1 MFNVE
6 KFLSY
11 HSPIQISHELPNKL
25 APVTP
30 DREGNVL
37 SCFGDSIWDF
47 RHLKSRHSTY
57 DYLDFTEE
65 TLGLNAE
72 TIYHFKL
79 IVYYEIFYSKKT
91 KDVLAFG
98 TILGKYLKVK
108 YFANLFSKS
117 NVSSFLYIKNNG
129 IAKNQVLEKLGV
141 NKKITVSQYYG
152 VMQLINST
160 GLFFN
165 IKDFGFDDA
174 FMRKVKKVMQQAVSD
189 RKQTILIPNR
199 IYSEF
204 IKSGLDIFEKFNQH
218 SAVLE
223 KYFVNQIYRKLS
235 PMELRRV
242 PHFSRNAEK
251 HGLSEFNKAFEITN
265 ASSFIVRLLQIQNI
279 GFLLIAC
286 FSGMRKSEIQS
297 LGVNCLNTSKIGD
310 REVYTLTAYTAK
322 TSNQGIKRTTWITSE
337 LIKPVIDALKVL
349 RIICKEYSD
358 HKSLYTD
365 ISLEDYPLLPN
376 FVYKKLDEVKGSH
389 PIFDYPPLIAD
400 KLDISVNQLIKN
412 IDFRQS
418 DLDELTH
425 FNPLIDW
432 CEEYKL
438 EIGKNWDFRPHQ
450 FRRSLVV
457 YGVRSGY
464 IQFPS
469 LKKQLQHLT
478 IDMTSYYGNQAGSA
492 QNLFDE
498 KIVTE
503 FRKEN
508 IRYQFV
514 QYEENVLNNNNLLFG
529 GEGTRVHLSKRTA
542 DGPRFLENKKTTY
555 KHFNE
560 GRMAYKKT
568 YLGGCA
574 RTGSCDKLG
583 FSYITVCLNCKDA
596 IFDSSSKEVMKKT
609 KQSFLQRLQKYEPD
623 SITYKQLQI
632 EINAIDKVLNK
643 VDVIEVEVS
652 NV

>member
-11 HSPIQISHELPNKL
+11 HSPIQISHELPDDL

-30 DREGNVL
+30 DAEGNVL
-37 SCFGDSIWDF
+37 SRFGDSIWDF

-57 DYLDFTEE
+57 DHLDFTEE
-65 TLGLNAE
+65 GLDLNAE

-79 IVYYEIFYSKKT
+79 IIYYEIFYSEKI

-98 TILGKYLKVK
+98 TIIGKYLKVK
-108 YFANLFSKS
+108 YFATLFIKS
-117 NVSSFLYIKNNG
+117 NISSFLYLKKNS

-141 NKKITVSQYYG
+141 NKGITVGQYYAAI
-152 VMQLINST
+152 QLINST

-174 FMRKVKKVMQQAVSD
+174 FMHKVKKLMGKAVKT

-204 IKSGLDIFEKFNQH
+204 ISSGLDIFEKFNQH
-218 SAVLE
+218 STVIE
-223 KYFVNQIYRKLS
+223 QYFVSGAYSSLTS
-235 PMELRRV
+235 TELKKNAY
-242 PHFSRNAEK
+242 FSKNANK
-251 HGLSEFNKAFEITN
+251 HGISDFNNAFEIIN
-265 ASSFIVRLLQIQNI
+265 ASSLIVRLIQIQTL

-286 FSGMRKSEIQS
+286 FSGMRRSEIQS
-297 LGVNCLNTSKIGD
+297 LGVDCLNVSKIGD
-310 REVYTLTAYTAK
+310 REIYTLTAYTSK
-322 TSNQGIKRTTWITSE
+322 TSNQGVKRTTWVTSE

-349 RIICKEYSD
+349 RIICKEFSEY
-358 HKSLYTD
+358 KKIYTD
-365 ISLEDYPLLPN
+365 LSLEDYPLLPH
-376 FVYKKLDEVKGSH
+376 FVHKKLDELKGSQ
-389 PIFDYPPLIAD
+389 PIFDYPPTLAD
-400 KLDISVNQLIKN
+400 GLDTTVNQLIKN

-438 EIGKNWDFRPHQ
+438 EIGKNWGFRPHQ

-457 YGVRSGY
+457 YGVRSGFV
-464 IQFPS
+464 QFPS

-478 IDMTSYYGNQAGSA
+478 VDMTTYYGNQAGSA
-492 QNLFDE
+492 QNLFE
-498 KIVTE
+498 EQLVSE

-508 IRYQFV
+508 IRYQFI
-514 QYEENVLNNNNLLFG
+514 QYEEKVLNNNDLLFG
-529 GEGTRVHLSKRTA
+529 GEGTRIHLSKLA
-542 DGPRFLENKKTTY
+542 DGPYYLEDKKTTY
-555 KHFNE
+555 KHFEE

-568 YLGGCA
+568 YLGGCS

-583 FSYITVCLNCKDA
+583 FSYITVCFNCKDA

-609 KQSFLQRLQKYEPD
+609 KQSFLQQLQKYEPD

>member
-1 MFNVE
+1 MLNLD

-11 HSPIQISHELPNKL
+11 HSPIQISHELPDDL

-30 DREGNVL
+30 DAEGNVL
-37 SCFGDSIWDF
+37 SRFGDSIWDF

-57 DYLDFTEE
+57 DHLDFTEE
-65 TLGLNAE
+65 GLDLNAE

-79 IVYYEIFYSKKT
+79 IIYYEIFYSEKI

-98 TILGKYLKVK
+98 TIVGKYLKVK
-108 YFANLFSKS
+108 YFATLFIKS
-117 NVSSFLYIKNNG
+117 NISSFLYLKKNG

-141 NKKITVSQYYG
+141 NKEITVGQYYG
-152 VMQLINST
+152 AMQLINST
-160 GLFFN
+160 GLFFD
-165 IKDFGFDDA
+165 IEDFGFDDA
-174 FMRKVKKVMQQAVSD
+174 FMHKVKKLMGQAVKD

-204 IKSGLDIFEKFNQH
+204 IKSGLDVFEKFNQH
-218 SAVLE
+218 SAEIE
-223 KYFVNQIYRKLS
+223 KYFVNQVYSTLS
-235 PMELRRV
+235 PMELRSTA
-242 PHFSRNAEK
+242 HFSRNAKK
-251 HGLSEFNKAFEITN
+251 HGILEFNNAFEITN
-265 ASSFIVRLLQIQNI
+265 ASSFIVRLIQIQII

-297 LGVNCLNTSKIGD
+297 LGVDCLNTSKIGD
-310 REVYTLTAYTAK
+310 REIYTLTAYTAK
-322 TSNQGIKRTTWITSE
+322 TSNQGIKRVTWITSE

-358 HKSLYTD
+358 YKNLYTD
-365 ISLEDYPLLPN
+365 LSLEDYPLLPN
-376 FVYKKLDEVKGSH
+376 YVHKKLDEIKGSH
-389 PIFDYPPLIAD
+389 PIFDYPPLIAEKID
-400 KLDISVNQLIKN
+400 VAINQLIKN

-432 CEEYKL
+432 GEEYKL
-438 EIGKNWDFRPHQ
+438 EIGKNWVFRSHQ

-478 IDMTSYYGNQAGSA
+478 IDMTTYYGNQAGSA
-492 QNLFDE
+492 QNLFEE

-514 QYEENVLNNNNLLFG
+514 QYEEKVLNNNDLLFG
-529 GEGTRVHLSKRTA
+529 GEGTRIHLSKLTA
-542 DGPRFLENKKTTY
+542 DGPYYLENKKTTY
-555 KHFNE
+555 KHFEE

-574 RTGSCDKLG
+574 KIGACDKLG

-596 IFDSSSKEVMKKT
+596 IFDSSSKETMKKT
-609 KQSFLQRLQKYEPD
+609 KQAFLQRLQKYEPD
-623 SITYKQLQI
+623 SITNKQLQI

-643 VDVIEVEVS
+643 VNVIEVEVS
-652 NV
+652 DV